1 MKLIHYTFRN
11 LSIPLLII
19 LTAWACCFYFV
30 IMHEIDDET
39 NDSLENY
46 KEIIIKSVLADS
58 TLLRDHVD
66 IMTKYYIREVPEA
79 EAELDKDEFFDST
92 TYIEIEMEYEPVRV
106 LRTWFMTSDRKYYE
120 LTIETSTLE
129 K

>member
-79 EAELDKDEFFDST
+79 EVNWIKTSSST
-92 TYIEIEMEYEPVRV
+92 PPPISKSKWNTNRSV
-106 LRTWFMTSDRKYYE
+106 YYVPG
-120 LTIETSTLE
+120 S
-129 K
+129 

>member
-79 EAELDKDEFFDST
+79 EADFLLIIRFAYVILFINL
-92 TYIEIEMEYEPVRV
+92 YA
-106 LRTWFMTSDRKYYE
+106 LRIYLRR
-120 LTIETSTLE
+120 
-129 K
+129 

>member
-46 KEIIIKSVLADS
+46 KEIIIKTVLADS
-58 TLLRDHVD
+58 RFSGTSVPVAGLRYYPD
-66 IMTKYYIREVPEA
+66 IHSVMHSYRH
-79 EAELDKDEFFDST
+79 
-92 TYIEIEMEYEPVRV
+92 
-106 LRTWFMTSDRKYYE
+106 W
-120 LTIETSTLE
+120 
-129 K
+129 

>member
-39 NDSLENY
+39 NDS
-46 KEIIIKSVLADS
+46 
-58 TLLRDHVD
+58 H
-66 IMTKYYIREVPEA
+66 
-79 EAELDKDEFFDST
+79 
-92 TYIEIEMEYEPVRV
+92 
-106 LRTWFMTSDRKYYE
+106 
-120 LTIETSTLE
+120 
-129 K
+129 

>member
-79 EAELDKDEFFDST
+79 EAESWRPAFLSFIMILSG
-92 TYIEIEMEYEPVRV
+92 EPKPGTPNLKRS
-106 LRTWFMTSDRKYYE
+106 LYGTF
-120 LTIETSTLE
+120 L
-129 K
+129 

>member
-46 KEIIIKSVLADS
+46 KEIIIKTVLADS
-58 TLLRDHVD
+58 TLLHDHVD
-66 IMTKYYIREVPEA
+66 IMTKYYIREVPES
-79 EAELDKDEFFDST
+79 EADLDKDEFFDST
-92 TYIEIEMEYEPVRV
+92 TYIEIEMEDEPVRV
-106 LRTWFMTSDRKYYE
+106 LRTWFMTADRK
-120 LTIETSTLE
+120 
-129 K
+129 

>member
-66 IMTKYYIREVPEA
+66 IMTIVS
-79 EAELDKDEFFDST
+79 DEGYGANP
-92 TYIEIEMEYEPVRV
+92 YIEVSKPLVV
-106 LRTWFMTSDRKYYE
+106 VTGPGGGSGTG
-120 LTIETSTLE
+120 
-129 K
+129 

>member
-46 KEIIIKSVLADS
+46 KEIIIKTVLADS
-58 TLLRDHVD
+58 TLLHDHVD
-66 IMTKYYIREVPEA
+66 IMTKYYIREVPES
-79 EAELDKDEFFDST
+79 EVDLDNQRYYITKKYRKKRRKD
-92 TYIEIEMEYEPVRV
+92 YP
-106 LRTWFMTSDRKYYE
+106 
-120 LTIETSTLE
+120 
-129 K
+129 

>member
-46 KEIIIKSVLADS
+46 KEIIIKNVLADS

-79 EAELDKDEFFDST
+79 EAELDKDEFST
-92 TYIEIEMEYEPVRV
+92 PPPISKSKWNTNRSV
-106 LRTWFMTSDRKYYE
+106 YYVPG
-120 LTIETSTLE
+120 S
-129 K
+129 

>member
-46 KEIIIKSVLADS
+46 KEIIIKSVLFS
-58 TLLRDHVD
+58 ESD
-66 IMTKYYIREVPEA
+66 IV
-79 EAELDKDEFFDST
+79 
-92 TYIEIEMEYEPVRV
+92 EIKSKRYVG
-106 LRTWFMTSDRKYYE
+106 
-120 LTIETSTLE
+120 
-129 K
+129 

>member
-46 KEIIIKSVLADS
+46 KG
-58 TLLRDHVD
+58 DHYQECPCRQH
-66 IMTKYYIREVPEA
+66 ITA
-79 EAELDKDEFFDST
+79 
-92 TYIEIEMEYEPVRV
+92 
-106 LRTWFMTSDRKYYE
+106 
-120 LTIETSTLE
+120 
-129 K
+129 